1 MRTTV
6 TLFFALIF
14 LSVFSYSQTVY
25 NDGTGDIDPGLATG
39 GGTLDIVSM
48 EVSHTLTDFVFKLT
62 VNGNVSTTDW
72 GKFLIGI
79 AMNTGGPSTATGN
92 GWGRPINLDGPGAA
106 DMTHW
111 IGTWVDAGGGAQL
124 WSYNGSTWVGPTSPA
139 FSISAGAMST
149 LTTTVP
155 HTSLGTPA
163 SGTIYFDA
171 YSSGGGGTDG
181 AIDALANPAISV
193 TAWGQTYTS
202 SGALLK
208 SYTWSVLPVEL
219 TSFTVSTQK
228 DEVFLAWNTAT
239 ELNNYG
245 FEIERS
251 ILVPLKENTFETIGF
266 IAGNGN
272 SNSPKEY
279 SYRDENLAPGA
290 YAYRLKQIDTDGT
303 FTYSNEVKVEHL
315 VPRNFVLTQ
324 NYPNPFNPSTRISF
338 SIPEGGNVKLRVFDL
353 LGTEVA
359 TLVNSELESGTHT
372 VDFNAAGLASGT
384 YFYKLESGGN
394 ALVKKM
400 HLIK

>member
-1 MRTTV
+1 M
-6 TLFFALIF
+6 
-14 LSVFSYSQTVY
+14 
-25 NDGTGDIDPGLATG
+25 
-39 GGTLDIVSM
+39 
-48 EVSHTLTDFVFKLT
+48 
-62 VNGNVSTTDW
+62 
-72 GKFLIGI
+72 
-79 AMNTGGPSTATGN
+79 
-92 GWGRPINLDGPGAA
+92 
-106 DMTHW
+106 
-111 IGTWVDAGGGAQL
+111 
-124 WSYNGSTWVGPTSPA
+124 
-139 FSISAGAMST
+139 
-149 LTTTVP
+149 
-155 HTSLGTPA
+155 
-163 SGTIYFDA
+163 
-171 YSSGGGGTDG
+171 
-181 AIDALANPAISV
+181 
-193 TAWGQTYTS
+193 
-202 SGALLK
+202 
-208 SYTWSVLPVEL
+208 
-219 TSFTVSTQK
+219 
-228 DEVFLAWNTAT
+228 LAWNTAT

-251 ILVPLKENTFETIGF
+251 IVVPLKENTFEKIGF
-266 IAGNGN
+266 VSGNGN